1 MRKLLLIAIFL
12 ALMTL
17 FILNASLPGRSVE
30 GCPVGCAD
38 SGART
43 AGPLRIVSL
52 NMLHGFPSF
61 THLLLR
67 LNLIVD
73 EIERLDADV
82 VLLQEV
88 PWTVRTGYAADFLA
102 RQLNYNYLYYRANGN
117 HHLIFFEEGEAILSR
132 FPLKDPLFTELLPK
146 LELFES
152 RVSLGAN
159 VITPWGEVMVF
170 VTHLTDKDSIVRGS
184 QAESLRRFVE
194 THRVGPAVVAG
205 DFNSQE
211 DSPQITALASIWAD
225 TYRLIH
231 PEEQGLTCCIDNLS
245 DGPGE
250 TLEECIDYIFLLPGN
265 WKLVNSERVFDQPF
279 AVAGG
284 WQWASDHIGLMVEIE
299 P

>member
-1 MRKLLLIAIFL
+1 MRKLLAIAIFL
-12 ALMTL
+12 ALITL

-30 GCPVGCAD
+30 GCPDGCAG
-38 SGART
+38 SSARN

-61 THLLLR
+61 THLPLR
-67 LNLIVD
+67 LSLIVD
-73 EIERLDADV
+73 EIKRLDADV

-117 HHLIFFEEGEAILSR
+117 HHLILFEEGEAILSR

-146 LELFES
+146 LGMFES
-152 RVSLGAN
+152 RVSLGAK
-159 VITPWGEVMVF
+159 VMAPWGEVMVF
-170 VTHLTDKDSIVRGS
+170 VTHLTDKNSSVRGG
-184 QAESLRRFVE
+184 QAESLRRFIE
-194 THRVGPAVVAG
+194 TNRVDPTVVAG

-211 DSPQITALASIWAD
+211 DNPQITELANTWSD
-225 TYRLIH
+225 SYRFIH
-231 PEEQGLTCCIDNLS
+231 PEEDGLTCCIDNLS
-245 DGPGE
+245 NGPGE
-250 TLEECIDYIFLLPGN
+250 TLEERIDYIFLLPGN
-265 WKLVNSERVFDQPF
+265 WKLVTSERVFDQPF
-279 AVAGG
+279 TVTGG